1 MGTCSAAHQQ
11 SGIAKHLTKNGRRN
25 NILTLLDMYNK
36 DEHNLPGYIHLDTYG
51 YRMSVTLSL
60 SFSFLKLAISIVRI
74 KQKRFLWYSVDFS
87 PLTGTKIYVFSMQ
100 RSCLRILFLQNY
112 TKKDINRE
120 NSVKV
125 SQIVQQIHF
134 GYLVGINLRC
144 KVRQNL
150 TSKSSCS
157 LKRWWLKTMSKNHFW

>member
-74 KQKRFLWYSVDFS
+74 KQKRFLLCQADFS
-87 PLTGTKIYVFSMQ
+87 PLTSAKIRFFSMQ
-100 RSCLRILFLQNY
+100 RSLRILFLQNY
-112 TKKDINRE
+112 IKKDIKGE

-134 GYLVGINLRC
+134 GYLVGINLSC
-144 KVRQNL
+144 KVCQNL
-150 TSKSSCS
+150 TSKSTCS
-157 LKRWWLKTMSKNHFW
+157 LKRLRLKTMSKNHF